1 MSLKNVSKRYRFQKL
16 AKEFM
21 FSLMN
26 ETVVLSMS
34 AGSTLQFLFKIAK
47 PIRLLGSIGR
57 ECIKM
62 QKNTLL
68 TDD

>member
-1 MSLKNVSKRYRFQKL
+1 MSLKLVKQLK
-16 AKEFM
+16 
-21 FSLMN
+21 FSLLN
-26 ETVVLSMS
+26 ETVFLSMS
-34 AGSTLQFLFKIAK
+34 AGSTLQFLFKTAK

>member
-1 MSLKNVSKRYRFQKL
+1 
-16 AKEFM
+16 
-21 FSLMN
+21 MN
-26 ETVVLSMS
+26 ETVFLSMS
-34 AGSTLQFLFKIAK
+34 AGSTLQFLFKTAK